1 MDFNG
6 FVARAAQPAQVGVTI
21 SRSFIAELSVSAPD
35 LANAPRTA
43 LSDLM
48 LASARHVQAVLAGR
62 SLSDSLTQTPA
73 AQRPAVQ
80 AITFHVMR
88 RLGLAT
94 ELRRLMVKRVPPDA
108 LFDALLR
115 VALALLETAI
125 SHSAANKGNSSE
137 NQPEIATPRPDV
149 PVYAIHTIVD
159 QAVKAAKN
167 MPAYKGLLNACLR
180 RLTREHAELVAQA
193 CKQPEARWNFPA
205 WWINAMRRAYPQQW
219 QALLTAADHPGP
231 MTLRVNQRLVSMP
244 EMCAA
249 LAQAEMAYERV
260 GDDGLVLGRPRPV
273 TEIPGFD
280 QGWWSVQD
288 ASAQLAAQCLA
299 PSHGERVLD
308 ACAAPG
314 GKTAHLLER
323 ADVELWALDDDAT
336 RLARVEQ
343 NLTRLRLGSERV
355 QLRCADAANVSQ
367 WWDGQAFDAVLADV
381 PCTASGVV
389 RRHPDIRWLRRE
401 ADVQRTAALQQRIA
415 DALWQ
420 TVRPGGRMLYA
431 TCSVF
436 PEEGELQAQRFVQ
449 THANAQRVAAPGQ
462 LLPLPDDSGR
472 AWYDGFFY
480 ALFIKQD

>member
-1 MDFNG
+1 M
-6 FVARAAQPAQVGVTI
+6 
-21 SRSFIAELSVSAPD
+21 SAPD
-35 LANAPRTA
+35 SANAPRAA

-62 SLSDSLTQTPA
+62 SLSDSLAQTPA

-115 VALALLETAI
+115 VALALLDTAI
-125 SHSAANKGNSSE
+125 THAAGAERQKHADEAGAKGESASVPGTVDAGGLEPS
-137 NQPEIATPRPDV
+137 TLPRPDV
-149 PVYAIHTIVD
+149 PVYAAHTIVD
-159 QAVKAAKN
+159 QAVKAAKH

-180 RLTREHAELVAQA
+180 RLTREHAALVEQA

-205 WWINAMRRAYPQQW
+205 WWIRAVRRAYPRQW
-219 QALLTAADHPGP
+219 QALLAASDQPGP
-231 MTLRVNQRLVSMP
+231 MTLRVNRRAIGMQD
-244 EMCAA
+244 MCAA
-249 LAQAEMAYERV
+249 LAEAGMDYERV
-260 GDDGLVLGRPRPV
+260 GASGLVLARPRPV
-273 TEIPGFD
+273 AEIPGFD

-288 ASAQLAAQCLA
+288 ASAQLAAECLA
-299 PSHGERVLD
+299 PVADEYVLD

-314 GKTAHLLER
+314 GKTAHLLESADIRLR
-323 ADVELWALDDDAT
+323 AVDDDAE
-336 RLARVEQ
+336 RMQRVAQ
-343 NLTRLRLGSERV
+343 NLARLRLGGEHV
-355 QLRCADAANVSQ
+355 HLHCADVSALDQ
-367 WWDGQAFDAVLADV
+367 WWDGRPFDAVLADV

-401 ADVQRTAALQQRIA
+401 ADVERTAALQRRIA

-431 TCSVF
+431 TCSIF
-436 PEEGELQAQRFVQ
+436 PEEGEWQAQRFAQ
-449 THANAQRVAAPGQ
+449 AHADAQRAPAPGQ
-462 LLPLPDDSGR
+462 LLPLPDESGHSR
-472 AWYDGFFY
+472 HDGFFY
-480 ALFIKQD
+480 ALFVKQD